1 MRNVIS
7 GLIISFLLL
16 TNANSAELKVA
27 GNFTKNVKHVAIEKA
42 YFESINANYNPMD
55 VIGIK
60 APDALRLIKAGTFDV
75 MSVQIGMASRDEPLF
90 EGIDLIGVSTDMAK
104 LKKAVES
111 YRDVFD
117 QRLQEKFNAKVMTL
131 WPFGPQMFYCNAKIN
146 GVDDLKGLKIRSFT
160 PSMSA
165 MLEYFGA
172 TPVTLGFSEVYP
184 ALQKKVV
191 SCGVTSPTSSNTGKW
206 MEVTTHFMPLSVS
219 GAVQGHF
226 MNLDTW
232 NKMSSSEQAKLEKG
246 FKKLENDL
254 WDLANTVN
262 DDAMRCIVGEEPC
275 EKHTKYNLKRVT
287 LSDADTAKVKE
298 AALKVVLPTWKK
310 TCNSVDKNCTDTWN
324 KTVGKVAGMT
334 IK

>member
-1 MRNVIS
+1 MKN
-7 GLIISFLLL
+7 IISTLFISILLL
-16 TNANSAELKVA
+16 SSANSAALKVA

-90 EGIDLIGVSTDMAK
+90 EGIDLIGVSTDMVK

-111 YRDVFD
+111 YRGVFD
-117 QRLQEKFNAKVMTL
+117 QWLQEKFNAKVMTL
-131 WPFGPQMFYCNAKIN
+131 WPFGPQMFYCNAEIK
-146 GVDDLKGLKIRSFT
+146 GVNDLKGLKIRSFT

-184 ALQKKVV
+184 ALQKGVV
-191 SCGVTSPTSSNTGKW
+191 SCGVTSPTSANTGKW

-226 MNLDTW
+226 MNLDSW
-232 NKMSSSEQAKLEKG
+232 NKLSSSEQAKLEKG

-262 DDAMRCIVGEEPC
+262 DDAMRCIAGEEPC
-275 EKHTKYNLKRVT
+275 KKHTKYNLKRVA
-287 LSDADTAKVKE
+287 LSDSDTAKVKE

-310 TCNSVDKNCTDTWN
+310 TCNNVDKNCTDTWN